1 MVFLWFSYGFPK
13 DEWLTP
19 AIARGE
25 VMFHSS
31 RCGHCQWLGE
41 TGFQRWVLV
50 DGGSTFRGKQW
61 QQFVDSDH
69 FGFFFLI
76 ERLEEHRF
84 LQCNIKECR
93 AATAPL

>member
-1 MVFLWFSYGFPK
+1 LFSYGFPK
-13 DEWLTP
+13 DEWLTA

-31 RCGHCQWLGE
+31 RCGHCQWLGFRVSAL
-41 TGFQRWVLV
+41 GVG

-69 FGFFFLI
+69 FGTFFLDREVGGTSI
-76 ERLEEHRF
+76 F
-84 LQCNIKECR
+84 
-93 AATAPL
+93 AV